1 MGWKACRRAGTHNR
15 WALWSRGCR
24 HSTVPRS
31 SSFFYTRKHA
41 AEMAARVA
49 FRPTVVG
56 AVVGSFFSLNLSFS
70 WMAVKRNA
78 KDAEA
83 DFFYFFPHDS
93 DGGRTAAARRVS
105 SSSGGGGGRRVA
117 RGMMW
122 VVGTFSPPPPPWVTR
137 RSSAQKTCRQVD
149 APPFSSQKGTAP
161 RSQPARLLP
170 CNVTPFPAFLFQGAS
185 R

>member
-1 MGWKACRRAGTHNR
+1 MNKGGARSSGEKKIII
-15 WALWSRGCR
+15 
-24 HSTVPRS
+24 STVFASPASDGMEGLPAGRYTQPLGTVEPRLPS
-31 SSFFYTRKHA
+31 QHRAAQQFFFYTREHA

-56 AVVGSFFSLNLSFS
+56 AVVGSFSLNLSFS

-105 SSSGGGGGRRVA
+105 SGGGRRVA

-122 VVGTFSPPPPPWVTR
+122 VVGTLSPPPPPWVTR
-137 RSSAQKTCRQVD
+137 RSSAQKLAGR
-149 APPFSSQKGTAP
+149 
-161 RSQPARLLP
+161 
-170 CNVTPFPAFLFQGAS
+170 
-185 R
+185 